1 MFLPALLCLEERM
14 RKPKVDDSGGPHT
27 HTHTRSTAATWTLRS
42 RTARRNNIRRWS
54 YDGRDGSTSTSAKR
68 RRAAATAGKGE
79 RGECKKCQSSFRRTG
94 GEGGREGKNGSSFPM
109 MIPVY
114 NRRARARALRCCLPP
129 APMYPYLDKPVADR
143 GRRQTDKEAIEAG
156 GQIDHDPPAI
166 LTVMWYPSLSL
177 CSFSASA
184 RSESDAIRPCPALS
198 FVAK

>member
-1 MFLPALLCLEERM
+1 MDE
-14 RKPKVDDSGGPHT
+14 
-27 HTHTRSTAATWTLRS
+27 
-42 RTARRNNIRRWS
+42 TARHRHRRGGGGW
-54 YDGRDGSTSTSAKR
+54 R
-68 RRAAATAGKGE
+68 E
-79 RGECKKCQSSFRRTG
+79 REGECKKCQSSFRRTG

-114 NRRARARALRCCLPP
+114 NRRARALRCCLQP

-143 GRRQTDKEAIEAG
+143 GRRQTADATDKEAIEAG

-177 CSFSASA
+177 CSSSASA